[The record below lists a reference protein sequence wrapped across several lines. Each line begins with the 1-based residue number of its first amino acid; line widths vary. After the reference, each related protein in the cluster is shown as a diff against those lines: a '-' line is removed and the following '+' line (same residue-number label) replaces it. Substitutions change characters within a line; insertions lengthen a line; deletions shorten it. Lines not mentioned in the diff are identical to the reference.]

1 MKKAILI
8 VGVIVFL
15 LPCGA
20 GAQASTPPAT
30 LTPAEPYT
38 DQEFEPWML
47 ELRRAEIIAI
57 GAFPLAYLFSS
68 LGYDYYF
75 YLSEGFPVDN
85 IPWPAGPGT
94 SRWVVTQD
102 KERLNQKNATL
113 IGMSVV
119 VGLAVAGVDW
129 WLGQ

>member
-1 MKKAILI
+1 M
-8 VGVIVFL
+8 IVFL

-20 GAQASTPPAT
+20 GAQASPSPAT

-38 DQEFEPWML
+38 EQEFEPWML

-57 GAFPLAYLFSS
+57 GAFPLAYLFAN

-85 IPWPAGPGT
+85 IPWPVGPGT

-102 KERLNQKNATL
+102 KDRLNQKNATL

-119 VGLAVAGVDW
+119 VGLVVAGVDW